1 MVNIKINGGI
11 QNASVQIG
19 DIAYYVPEA
28 SLSLIGE
35 QQSSDVDPI
44 SVTYLIG
51 EITAVSSEMITIDN
65 PSNTPSP
72 NDFVMFKKNES
83 VNNTSLIGYYEL
95 IAFDFVSNPSTQGA
109 FMRPGSM
116 NESVNNTS
124 LIGYY
129 AEVQLKNESP
139 DKAEL
144 FALSSEITESSK

>member
-72 NDFVMFKKNES
+72 NDFVMFRK
-83 VNNTSLIGYYEL
+83 
-95 IAFDFVSNPSTQGA
+95 
-109 FMRPGSM
+109 